1 MSKGLK
7 RTLIR
12 ILVIIAAIAAVLTFN
27 SIMIGDTFVFRY
39 ENLLDGDV
47 SMEAEPEEE
56 GILSVEKIENK
67 DGIIENTL
75 KGIKPGMTQVVFR
88 VRNSAG
94 EDSGVVSTFY
104 VHASG
109 LITEGGFIG
118 TTNNFHII
126 GIEFVIFLFLLFAHR
141 VWLCIK
147 TSKKNMYSYALPGHM
162 GVALFLLAM
171 TILFI
176 LISVRQGAVYY
187 KLYVMTTV
195 LSVVFMLFS
204 LAAFPI
210 IFILSVFMISSN
222 IALIRHEGKSPSN
235 TLGIILGVFLCV
247 MTFGHFFIEA
257 LLRMIDIKN
266 QALDYF
272 VETSLGTF
280 IYSLLIYL
288 ECLMASTLFCTL
300 RAQHFVPAFDK
311 DYIIILGCAIGKDG
325 TPTPL
330 LKGRID
336 RALWFANRQ
345 KEETGKDIIFVPSGG
360 QGSDEVISE
369 AQSIKNYLLEHGVD
383 EEHILLEDK
392 STNTR
397 ENMAFSKKLIE
408 ERNEDASVAFSTTG
422 YHVFRSGNIARGIG
436 LHATGIGSRTKWYFY
451 VNALIRE
458 FAANLSA
465 EKRRHITNTIYL
477 AVYAML
483 LAFVSYN
490 VY

>member
-1 MSKGLK
+1 MKAETK
-7 RTLIR
+7 KTLIK
-12 ILVIIAAIAAVLTFN
+12 IIITVAVIAAVIVFN
-27 SIMIGDTFVFRY
+27 TIMIGDTYIYRY
-39 ENLLDGDV
+39 NGPSEGYVGAQAHPLKDGIV
-47 SMEAEPEEE
+47 
-56 GILSVEKIENK
+56 SVEKIEYKN
-67 DGIIENTL
+67 GIVENTL
-75 KGIKPGMTQVVFR
+75 RGISQGETQVEFW
-88 VRNSAG
+88 AD
-94 EDSGVVSTFY
+94 EDDGDYVGVITSFY

-118 TTNNFHII
+118 TTSNFYII

-147 TSKKNMYSYALPGHM
+147 TSKKNMYSYALAGHM
-162 GVALFLLAM
+162 GVALFLLAL

-187 KLYVMTTV
+187 RLYVMTSA
-195 LSVVFMLFS
+195 LSVVCMLFS
-204 LAAFPI
+204 IAAFPI

-222 IALIRHEGKSPSN
+222 IALIRHEGRSPSN
-235 TLGIILGVFLCV
+235 TLGIILGLFLCV
-247 MTFGHFFIEA
+247 TTFGHFIIEW
-257 LLRMIDIKN
+257 LLKAIDIKN

-272 VETSLGTF
+272 VETTLGTF

-311 DYIIILGCAIGKDG
+311 DYIIILGCAINKDG

-330 LKGRID
+330 LRGRID
-336 RALWFANRQ
+336 RALWFANKQ

-369 AQSIKNYLLEHGVD
+369 AQSIKNYLMEQGV
-383 EEHILLEDK
+383 EEDHILLEDK

-408 ERNEDASVAFSTTG
+408 EQNKDAHVAFSTTG
-422 YHVFRSGNIARGIG
+422 YHVFRSGNIARDIG
-436 LHATGIGSRTKWYFY
+436 LHATGVGSKTKWYFY

-465 EKRRHITNTIYL
+465 EKKRHITNMVWL
-477 AVYAML
+477 LMYAL
-483 LAFVSYN
+483 VSALVSY
-490 VY
+490 YAQ